1 MRKVE
6 ELERQIRE
14 LSEEEYAEF
23 RAWFLERDW
32 AEWDAKIEAD
42 SRSGK
47 LDKVVAE
54 GREEFKAGRV
64 RKL

>member
-6 ELERQIRE
+6 DLERQIRE
-14 LSEEEYAEF
+14 LSKEEYAEF

-32 AEWDAKIEAD
+32 AEWDAKVEAD

-47 LDKVVAE
+47 LDRVVAE
-54 GREEFKAGRV
+54 GRKDYKAGRA
-64 RKL
+64 REL

>member
-14 LSEEEYAEF
+14 LSKDEYAEF

-32 AEWDAKIEAD
+32 AAWDAKIEAD
-42 SRSGK
+42 SGSGK
-47 LDKVVAE
+47 LDQLVAE
-54 GREEFKAGRV
+54 GREEFKAGRA

>member
-14 LSEEEYAEF
+14 LSKEEYAEL

-47 LDKVVAE
+47 LDKAIAE
-54 GREEFKAGRV
+54 GVKDYKSGRTRE
-64 RKL
+64 L